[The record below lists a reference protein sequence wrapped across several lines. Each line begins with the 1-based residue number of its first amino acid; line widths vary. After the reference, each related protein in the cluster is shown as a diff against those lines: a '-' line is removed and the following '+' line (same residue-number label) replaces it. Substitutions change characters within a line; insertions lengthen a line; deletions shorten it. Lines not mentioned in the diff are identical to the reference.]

1 MIPIYNLKEA
11 FKFLKESTAESISVR
26 LEEVD
31 FFALLKSR
39 TGELVSKGL
48 IKDATQARDVIADML
63 KEVNWITA
71 IFLAVTPVLGAVGV
85 VYCQWYWQTWVL
97 FFLHYLTGGIGITA
111 GYHRLF
117 SHRAYSAHP
126 IVRLITFLVG
136 SSCAVVYLPSFPCV
150 LSQQFRYALLFFAT
164 GTFQMSCLEWCN
176 DHRAHHRYT
185 NIGLCAR
192 AHFACSLTWLGHA
205 RCP

>member
-71 IFLAVTPVLGAVGV
+71 IFLAVTPVLGAVGLI
-85 VYCQWYWQTWVL
+85 YCQYYWQTWVL
-97 FFLHYLTGGIGITA
+97 FFFHYLTGGIGITA

-126 IVRLITFLVG
+126 IVR
-136 SSCAVVYLPSFPCV
+136 PP
-150 LSQQFRYALLFFAT
+150 AT
-164 GTFQMSCLEWCN
+164 YHLRRSVSWLGSCLPPFPHPTTVQVHPPVLR
-176 DHRAHHRYT
+176 HRLLPDVVPGVVQRPQGPPQVTTAPHTLSRKWRWV
-185 NIGLCAR
+185 LPCSR
-192 AHFACSLTWLGHA
+192 AVCV
-205 RCP
+205 

>member
-71 IFLAVTPVLGAVGV
+71 IFLAVTPVLGAVGLI
-85 VYCQWYWQTWVL
+85 YCQYYWQTWVL
-97 FFLHYLTGGIGITA
+97 FFFHYLTGGIGITA

-126 IVRLITFLVG
+126 IVRSPPPTHHLNRAISWLG
-136 SSCAVVYLPSFPCV
+136 SCSAYLHSRA
-150 LSQQFRYALLFFAT
+150 QFKYTLLFFAT
-164 GTFQMSCLEWCN
+164 GCFQMSCLEWCN
-176 DHRAHHRYT
+176 DHRAHHR
-185 NIGLCAR
+185 
-192 AHFACSLTWLGHA
+192 
-205 RCP
+205 